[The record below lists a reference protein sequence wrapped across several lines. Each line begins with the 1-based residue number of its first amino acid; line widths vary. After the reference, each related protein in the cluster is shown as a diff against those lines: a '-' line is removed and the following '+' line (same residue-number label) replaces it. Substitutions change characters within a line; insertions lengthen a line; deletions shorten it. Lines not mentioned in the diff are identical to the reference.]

1 VPGPELDETQFR
13 RLGAYGS
20 EQAAA
25 AGDEPFRAGD
35 AEYDLIVVL
44 EGAVDVIAPAVGPEP
59 EAVIVTLSAPDWVGE
74 LSLLTGEAATLTA
87 RVSQAGRIA
96 RVSPQ
101 ALRRLMDEDP
111 ELSDLLLR
119 ELLAR
124 RDRLRHSAAAQT
136 LTIVGSAVGSAS
148 LALRTYAS
156 RLALPHQWIDVA
168 TAAGEALLRA
178 TGCDGTRLPLIITPQ
193 RVIADATPGQLADY
207 LGMSY
212 RRRSERPNDLVV
224 IGAGPA
230 GLAAGVYGASEG
242 LATVVLDGVG
252 PGGQA
257 AASSRIENYLG
268 FPSGLS
274 GAELTGRASV
284 QAMKFG
290 AQLNAPCEVTA
301 LQTDGERL
309 HLTLS
314 DGTDVDTR
322 AVIVATGARY
332 RSLAIERWDHFV
344 GAGIYY
350 AATELEVRAC
360 AAQPVA
366 VVGGANSA
374 GQAALFLAGRDCA
387 VTMVI
392 RADDVGRSMSAYLV
406 DRILADPRID
416 VRTGCAVTSL
426 GGEDTLQAIE
436 VAGAEQDCRGL
447 FCFIGAEPA
456 TGWLGDVATDEHGF
470 ILTDG
475 GFAPDAVWKALGRA
489 PLPFET
495 SVPSVFAAG
504 DVRSG
509 SMKRVAAAVGE
520 GASAVRSVHAAIG
533 AHA

>member
-1 VPGPELDETQFR
+1 
-13 RLGAYGS
+13 
-20 EQAAA
+20 
-25 AGDEPFRAGD
+25 
-35 AEYDLIVVL
+35 
-44 EGAVDVIAPAVGPEP
+44 
-59 EAVIVTLSAPDWVGE
+59 
-74 LSLLTGEAATLTA
+74 
-87 RVSQAGRIA
+87 
-96 RVSPQ
+96 
-101 ALRRLMDEDP
+101 MDEDP
-111 ELSDLLLR
+111 ELSDVLLR
-119 ELLAR
+119 TLLAR
-124 RDRLRHSAAAQT
+124 RDYLRHSAAARNV
-136 LTIVGSAVGSAS
+136 TIVGSAIGSAS

-156 RLALPHQWIDVA
+156 RIALPHQWIDVA
-168 TAAGEALLRA
+168 TPAGEAVLRA

-193 RVIADATPGQLADY
+193 QLIAEATPGQLAGY

-212 RRRSERPNDLVV
+212 RRRSERPTDLVV

-274 GAELTGRASV
+274 GADLTGRAAV

-290 AQLNAPCEVTA
+290 AQLNSPCEVSA
-301 LQTDGERL
+301 LQVEGEHL

-314 DGTDVDTR
+314 DDTDIETR
-322 AVIVATGARY
+322 AVIIATGARY
-332 RSLAIERWDHFV
+332 RSLALERWDHFV

-360 AAQPVA
+360 AGRPVA

-374 GQAALFLAGRDCA
+374 GQAALFLAGRNCE
-387 VTMVI
+387 VTLVI
-392 RADDVGRSMSAYLV
+392 RADDIGKSMSSYLV

-416 VRTGCAVTSL
+416 ARTGCQITALDGDDMLS
-426 GGEDTLQAIE
+426 AID
-436 VAGAEQDCRGL
+436 VAGAGQDCRGV

-456 TGWLGDVATDEHGF
+456 TGWLTGVATDDNGF
-470 ILTDG
+470 ILTDTQLE
-475 GFAPDAVWKALGRA
+475 PDAAWQALGRA

-495 SVPSVFAAG
+495 SLPGVFAVG
-504 DVRSG
+504 DVRHG